1 MATEYVTPDGRMVAW
16 YFLSRPFDRPAVIVA
31 VKLPLAGDWAFVGD
45 MAWHPTHGVNAWY
58 MRPASLRKVRLEAI
72 GGNGKRYGRH
82 TSIEAVR
89 TMTRTHIRALLV
101 RP

>member
-16 YFLSRPFDRPAVIVA
+16 YFLSRPKDRPTVMVA
-31 VKLPLAGDWAFVGD
+31 ARQATDRWVLLGS
-45 MAWHPTHGVNAWY
+45 MAWHPTCGIDGWLA
-58 MRPASLRKVRLEAI
+58 RPTSLRKVRLEAI

-89 TMTRTHIRALLV
+89 TMTRVHFRALLA